1 MKLRDMAG
9 SWALVSGASSG
20 IGREFCVQLAAAGAD
35 LVLVA
40 RRQELLDEL
49 AAELGRR
56 HGVRCAVVAIDLTEP
71 NAPARLKARLDE
83 LKIHPRLLV
92 NNAGSG
98 HWGVFSGAT
107 PAAYEKMMTLNVV
120 VPTLLSRVFHDDLVA
135 NSPSGVINV
144 SSPAVFQP
152 VPYMAAYAAS
162 KAALHS
168 LSLALSEE
176 WRSEGIHVQTLV
188 PAPTESEFD
197 ARAGAYESQLDSR
210 RDPPATV
217 VARSLAALETGEVLV
232 STAKGTY
239 QQRFFGALFPAKFVV
254 AKVAE
259 MFRPKKP

>member
-98 HWGVFSGAT
+98 
-107 PAAYEKMMTLNVV
+107 
-120 VPTLLSRVFHDDLVA
+120 
-135 NSPSGVINV
+135 
-144 SSPAVFQP
+144 
-152 VPYMAAYAAS
+152 
-162 KAALHS
+162 
-168 LSLALSEE
+168 
-176 WRSEGIHVQTLV
+176 
-188 PAPTESEFD
+188 
-197 ARAGAYESQLDSR
+197 
-210 RDPPATV
+210 
-217 VARSLAALETGEVLV
+217 
-232 STAKGTY
+232 
-239 QQRFFGALFPAKFVV
+239 
-254 AKVAE
+254 
-259 MFRPKKP
+259 